1 MRSHGSWNLCVL
13 TALRTRA
20 FSNLSEPAPPH
31 GGIRAF
37 SIPSRCFLPQPVG
50 QPRRVPR
57 PVPAPRSREIA
68 PALKAVRWRGS
79 EAPGAAC
86 GGSPP
91 PANPQAA
98 PGSESFR
105 VIPSPS
111 ESPAN
116 LRIRSESDFRIRL
129 ACGDSE
135 SGAALAPRPARD
147 GSRRVQVGLRESA
160 RGSTRTGGPPGTFV
174 RVFRVSLPASL
185 QPESSVRVF
194 GPSLWSESSVRA
206 FGLQDCRSAP
216 GRPGLPVRRDSESAA
231 SCRVLQQTRFLLCAP
246 RRKMSWQT

>member
-86 GGSPP
+86 GFT
-91 PANPQAA
+91 AA
-98 PGSESFR
+98 GKSASSARVRVIPSHSESFR
-105 VIPSPS
+105 VAG
-111 ESPAN
+111 ESAN
-116 LRIRSESDFRIRL
+116 PIRVRFSDPIRL
-129 ACGDSE
+129 RRIGDGSR
-135 SGAALAPRPARD
+135 LARD
-147 GSRRVQVGLRESA
+147 GSRRVQVGLRDSA
-160 RGSTRTGGPPGTFV
+160 RGSTRTGGPPETFV

-185 QPESSVRVF
+185 KPESSVRVF
-194 GPSLWSESSVRA
+194 SPSLQFESSA
-206 FGLQDCRSAP
+206 FRSQDCRSAP
-216 GRPGLPVRRDSESAA
+216 GRPGLAVRRDSAA
-231 SCRVLQQTRFLLCAP
+231 SCRVL
-246 RRKMSWQT
+246 